1 MKKIIMMVGF
11 GLVVGSVH
19 VFAMGERRE
28 LDNEITDEMDDEDK
42 ELLRTYTKLLSL
54 EERIEKLKDLEQTPR
69 VLKMITPLEKKYETV
84 ATEAKKQL
92 DGWFENVEP
101 VIKEFIRVDQ
111 DFSDDEE
118 EEKEGAVY
126 DLGQAYDHL
135 IKMLYQ
141 PQLASRAPKPT
152 TMEVAKVLGEVIEAL
167 LVVQKKMNSNLQNT
181 NDVSPDMFNR
191 YKRILK
197 WTLGGLF
204 ASMIVVHA
212 GNYMDWWVMVVPT
225 VRIPDIIE
233 SLANTL

>member
-11 GLVVGSVH
+11 SLVVGSVQ

-28 LDNEITDEMDDEDK
+28 LENEITAEMEDEDK

-69 VLKMITPLEKKYETV
+69 VLKMITPLEKKYEAV

-92 DGWFENVEP
+92 DVWFENVEP
-101 VIKEFIRVDQ
+101 VIKELIRVDQ
-111 DFSDDEE
+111 DFGDDEE
-118 EEKEGAVY
+118 EEKEGAIY

-152 TMEVAKVLGEVIEAL
+152 TMEVAKVLGEVIDAL
-167 LVVQKKMNSNLQNT
+167 LIVQKKMNANLQNT
-181 NDVSPDMFNR
+181 HDVSPDIFNS

-197 WTLGGLF
+197 WTLGGLL

-225 VRIPDIIE
+225 VRISDIIE
-233 SLANTL
+233 SLVNTF